1 MTSLRNDPHEKGV
14 DTGSIFPPLTHDNPV
29 RAQGSLLLRLTD
41 LDDRGVREVRT
52 DRHGV
57 LAVGVTPDGT
67 PFAVGN
73 TCRHQFAQLGR
84 GRVTEQGCLECPWHR
99 ARYDVSTG
107 AMTEG
112 PSHQR
117 HLGTARMGAARRLGA
132 EPARGT
138 GDEQH
143 ATVEIH
149 SRRPRHHARCGPAG
163 QPHGVVE
170 EHGSEGSRLRAAR
183 NRDR

>member
-1 MTSLRNDPHEKGV
+1 MTSLRNDPHERGV

-29 RAQGSLLLRLTD
+29 RAQGSLLIRLTD
-41 LDDRGVREVRT
+41 LDGRGVREVRT

-84 GRVTEQGCLECPWHR
+84 GRVTEQGCLECPWRR
-99 ARYDVSTG
+99 ARYDVGTG

-112 PSHQR
+112 PR
-117 HLGTARMGAARRLGA
+117 GRLFGFKPFSA
-132 EPARGT
+132 LIRAF
-138 GDEQH
+138 
-143 ATVEIH
+143 
-149 SRRPRHHARCGPAG
+149 
-163 QPHGVVE
+163 
-170 EHGSEGSRLRAAR
+170 GSRLELATVRVQI
-183 NRDR
+183 RDGAIYLDE